1 MTDPGQSMDCSDADL
16 WAQACAGDADAFAAV
31 FDRHVDRVHRQARR
45 FAHSRED
52 AEDVTAMVFL
62 EAWRLR
68 SRVRVVNG
76 SVIGWLLVTAAN
88 IARNS
93 ARTRMRHERLLRR
106 LRPDVVPDHAE
117 EVLDAETRSHRRGE
131 VETAFAR
138 LSASDQEILALC
150 VIEEV
155 APADAARLLR
165 VPAGTVRTRLSRA
178 KQRLRVA
185 MTELTPDARVGGKG
199 TT

>member
-1 MTDPGQSMDCSDADL
+1 MDDTLRAEGHEVAV
-16 WAQACAGDADAFAAV
+16 WAQACAGDADAFATL
-31 FDRHVDRVHRQARR
+31 FDLHVDRVHRHARR
-45 FAHSRED
+45 FARSRED

-106 LRPDVVPDHAE
+106 LRPEVVPDHAE
-117 EVLDAETRSHRRGE
+117 EVLAAETRAHRRGA
-131 VETAFAR
+131 VEAAFAQ
-138 LSASDQEILALC
+138 LSATDQEILALC

-165 VPAGTVRTRLSRA
+165 LPAGTVRTRLSRA
-178 KQRLRVA
+178 KERLRVA
-185 MTELTPDARVGGKG
+185 MTELGPDTGMRGREMS
-199 TT
+199 

>member
-1 MTDPGQSMDCSDADL
+1 MSDSGQSVDSSDVSL
-16 WAQACAGDADAFAAV
+16 WAQARAGDADAFAMI
-31 FDRHVDRVHRQARR
+31 FDRHVDRVHRHARR

-76 SVIGWLLVTAAN
+76 SVIGWLLVAAAN

-93 ARTRMRHERLLRR
+93 ARSRTRHEHVLRR
-106 LRPDVVPDHAE
+106 LRPEVVPDHAE
-117 EVLDAETRSHRRGE
+117 EVLDAESRAHRRGE
-131 VETAFAR
+131 VEAAFAR
-138 LSASDQEILALC
+138 LSASDQAILALC

-185 MTELTPDARVGGKG
+185 MAEITPETGVSGRR
-199 TT
+199 

>member
-1 MTDPGQSMDCSDADL
+1 MVMLSGADSSDVDL
-16 WAQACAGDADAFAAV
+16 WARACAGDADAFAAV
-31 FDRHVDRVHRQARR
+31 FDRHVDRVHRHARR
-45 FAHSRED
+45 FARTRED

-88 IARNS
+88 LARNS

-106 LRPDVVPDHAE
+106 LHPETAPDHAE
-117 EVLDAETRSHRRGE
+117 EVLEAETRAHRRGE
-131 VETAFAR
+131 VEAAFAR
-138 LSASDQEILALC
+138 LSAADQEILALC

-165 VPAGTVRTRLSRA
+165 LPAGTVRTRLSRA
-178 KQRLRVA
+178 KERLRIA
-185 MTELTPDARVGGKG
+185 MVELAPDAGMGGRELS
-199 TT
+199 

>member
-1 MTDPGQSMDCSDADL
+1 MSDTEQGMDSGDADV
-16 WAQACAGDADAFAAV
+16 WEAARAGDADAFAAV
-31 FDRHVDRVHRQARR
+31 FDRHVDRVHRHAGR
-45 FAHSRED
+45 FTRSRED

-76 SVIGWLLVTAAN
+76 SVIGWLLVTATN

-93 ARTRMRHERLLRR
+93 ARTRMRHDRLLRR
-106 LRPDVVPDHAE
+106 LRPEVVPDHAE

-131 VETAFAR
+131 VEAAFAR

-155 APADAARLLR
+155 APVDAARLLR
-165 VPAGTVRTRLSRA
+165 LPAGTVRTRLSRA
-178 KQRLRVA
+178 KERLRVA
-185 MTELTPDARVGGKG
+185 MTELVPDTRAGGKEA
-199 TT
+199 T